1 MYLPPFVHTSEDT
14 ASTEWGVTDSMN
26 WRSLTRAG
34 ALSEG
39 KGAGEERRE
48 GREN

>member
-14 ASTEWGVTDSMN
+14 ATEWGVTDSMN

-39 KGAGEERRE
+39 KDAGDERRE
-48 GREN
+48 GGEN